1 MPDNPPAGTAPERR
15 VASVMVSSSLLGPLE
30 VEPDKVLTFPGGLLG
45 FDGSRQF
52 VMVEHEDAEVY
63 WWLQDLV
70 DPELTFLTV
79 VPWPFFPDY
88 EPDVDEVHQELL
100 ELQDPDEAMVLCLVT
115 IRADDQGDEPP
126 GGAITTN
133 LLGPLVVNR
142 RTRVGAQ
149 VVLSGDR
156 WPVRA
161 DLIAS

>member
-1 MPDNPPAGTAPERR
+1 VAG
-15 VASVMVSSSLLGPLE
+15 VMVSSSLLGSVE
-30 VEPDKVLTFPGGLLG
+30 VEPDKVLTFPDGLLG
-45 FDGSRQF
+45 FDGSHQF
-52 VMVEHEDAEVY
+52 VMVEHEDADVY
-63 WWLQDLV
+63 WWLQDLA

-88 EPDVDEVHQELL
+88 EPDVDEMHQELL
-100 ELQDPDEAMVLCLVT
+100 ELRDPDDAMVLCIVT
-115 IRADDQGDEPP
+115 IRADGHADEPV

-161 DLIAS
+161 DLMAS